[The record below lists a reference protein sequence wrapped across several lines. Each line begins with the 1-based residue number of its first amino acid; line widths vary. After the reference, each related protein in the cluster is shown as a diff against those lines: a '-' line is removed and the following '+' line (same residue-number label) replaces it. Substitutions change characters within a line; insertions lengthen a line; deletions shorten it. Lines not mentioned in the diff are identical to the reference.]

1 MCVSRGMYRY
11 RYRYRLYF
19 HHQFLTFMHWPVGIA
34 SNHQLRIIL
43 DQIDGPL
50 HASYPYISIAYV
62 VERIGD
68 VTHAVVAR
76 QAGAVCATGRCLP
89 GGRRTPCSRPPTQ
102 AATGSPHVPSEHM
115 VPGPLGMSCAIGS
128 DPGHET
134 HGTGS
139 WKMHALIP
147 PLLRAQAV

>member
-1 MCVSRGMYRY
+1 
-11 RYRYRLYF
+11 
-19 HHQFLTFMHWPVGIA
+19 
-34 SNHQLRIIL
+34 L

-50 HASYPYISIAYV
+50 HASYLYISIAYV

-115 VPGPLGMSCAIGS
+115 VPGALGMSCLTAR
-128 DPGHET
+128 
-134 HGTGS
+134 
-139 WKMHALIP
+139 P
-147 PLLRAQAV
+147 PTVAPRPIQAVRDVRLSIRRALSDWILDTRRMVRRAVPGS